1 MGGPIGSRNPA
12 AEQHKKSENKRKK
25 ELKALKKQNKMLY
38 SIAKKSSSPREIKK
52 IKKIRAE
59 AIKETNSSSEDW
71 DYDSS
76 LSSDIKWDKDIRPAG
91 SKYIKK
97 IDHAVMNNIMDYND
111 QNNEAN
117 DNELTLDNSSFSLS
131 K

>member
-1 MGGPIGSRNPA
+1 M
-12 AEQHKKSENKRKK
+12 
-25 ELKALKKQNKMLY
+25 KALKKQNKMLY

-76 LSSDIKWDKDIRPAG
+76 LSSDIK
-91 SKYIKK
+91 
-97 IDHAVMNNIMDYND
+97 
-111 QNNEAN
+111 
-117 DNELTLDNSSFSLS
+117 
-131 K
+131 